1 MSKELKVGIISIFI
15 IVVFFWGYNFLKGH
29 NILDGK
35 AREFKVEYS
44 KIGGLNKA
52 SIVTLNGLKV
62 GQVKEI
68 TLNET
73 PEKRGELIV
82 TFSVE
87 NDFEFSKKSIVK
99 IYSPNPLS
107 ASNLAIIPNYEG
119 ETAVSGDTL
128 EGEMEESLFTSI
140 GERLDPLQNKIESVM
155 DKADTLFNGIN
166 KILNKKTI
174 SSVNNSVENLAGT
187 ISELRQTIQSVNKI
201 VLDNEGNL
209 KTTIEN
215 TKNITSNLNQI
226 ADSLVTVDINS
237 IIKKAE
243 NAVDNFNQL
252 SQKLNSSDGS
262 LGKLMNDQKLYDNI
276 EAATKELEQ
285 LLRDLKLNPKRYV
298 HFSLFGKKPK
308 PYQPVEEKNEEEKIK
323 D

>member
-1 MSKELKVGIISIFI
+1 MSKELKVGIIAVLI
-15 IVVFFWGYNFLKGH
+15 IVGFFWGYNFLKGH
-29 NILDGK
+29 NVLDGK

-87 NDFEFSKKSIVK
+87 NDFEFSRKSVVR

-107 ASNLAIIPNYEG
+107 ASNLAIIPSYEG
-119 ETAVSGDTL
+119 ETAISGDTL

-140 GERLDPLQNKIESVM
+140 GERLDPLQDKIESVL
-155 DKADTLFNGIN
+155 DKADTLFSGVN
-166 KILNKKTI
+166 KVLNDETI
-174 SSVNNSVENLAGT
+174 YNVNSSIQNLAST
-187 ISELRQTIQSVNKI
+187 IYDLRQTIQSANRMI
-201 VLDNEGNL
+201 VDNEQNL
-209 KTTIEN
+209 KTTLEN
-215 TKNITSNLNQI
+215 TKNITANLSQI
-226 ADSLVTVDINS
+226 SDTLTTVNINN

-243 NAVDNFNQL
+243 NAVDNFNEL
-252 SQKLNSSDGS
+252 SKKLNSSDGS
-262 LGKLMNDQKLYDNI
+262 LGKLMNDQKLYDNM

-298 HFSLFGKKPK
+298 HFSLFGKRPK
-308 PYQPVEEKNEEEKIK
+308 PYQPEEEEIK

>member
-68 TLNET
+68 ILNET

-201 VLDNEGNL
+201 VLDNEVNL